1 MATGRQIPRLA
12 LALVVLAVLA
22 GIGWVT
28 LWQGEP
34 KFEGRPLSSV
44 LHAAYQNG
52 PLETGNAGVACP
64 APGDEIHWAQAQRAL
79 RSLGARALPV
89 LLKMATARPP
99 TPVGRRVEEIVQT
112 ILRNPTWSMKAD
124 ASRTEKYQIAIWGM
138 RLLGPQAR
146 PAVPKLIRLLDD
158 RDGMV
163 QWTALECLAAL
174 GPEAEE
180 AVPALIRRII
190 ARQGTGSG
198 PKAASPADKQEVSVT
213 IQALGEIGPAASAAL
228 PLLQSVTNEFAT
240 VALIRIRR
248 GSFQPFFER
257 LRDLSDWTNWTS
269 TARQV
274 MGMGSNAEP
283 AIPLLLA
290 ALQSTNESIREDA
303 VYAIGALH
311 QRPDLCLGPLVALLN
326 TNTCS
331 PENLL
336 HALSYFGPTARPLAP
351 EVARRLQ
358 DPDPAIRARAAYALR
373 RINPQTP
380 VK

>member
-1 MATGRQIPRLA
+1 
-12 LALVVLAVLA
+12 
-22 GIGWVT
+22 
-28 LWQGEP
+28 
-34 KFEGRPLSSV
+34 
-44 LHAAYQNG
+44 
-52 PLETGNAGVACP
+52 
-64 APGDEIHWAQAQRAL
+64 
-79 RSLGARALPV
+79 
-89 LLKMATARPP
+89 
-99 TPVGRRVEEIVQT
+99 
-112 ILRNPTWSMKAD
+112 
-124 ASRTEKYQIAIWGM
+124 
-138 RLLGPQAR
+138 
-146 PAVPKLIRLLDD
+146 
-158 RDGMV
+158 
-163 QWTALECLAAL
+163 
-174 GPEAEE
+174 
-180 AVPALIRRII
+180 
-190 ARQGTGSG
+190 
-198 PKAASPADKQEVSVT
+198 
-213 IQALGEIGPAASAAL
+213 
-228 PLLQSVTNEFAT
+228 
-240 VALIRIRR
+240 
-248 GSFQPFFER
+248 
-257 LRDLSDWTNWTS
+257 
-269 TARQV
+269 